1 MTLSSSP
8 PQQLVLPFAIVQGEP
23 VVEAP
28 KGLYIP
34 PNALKVL
41 LTDFEGPLDL
51 LSFLIRKNKFDI
63 RDIPVF
69 EIAQQYQQYI
79 DLMQQLD
86 IELAGEYLF
95 MAAWLTEIKSRM
107 LLPKPPKEDEDALE
121 AEDPRVELM
130 QKLLEYEAYQ
140 QGAHWLDGLKIVGR
154 DLWPVQLEV
163 EPPADLAPN
172 LVFDELF
179 VAMQQVLQRATVR
192 TAHQV
197 AEEPIEISA
206 KIDWIMHK
214 LSDQPMSIIEL
225 LVVNEGKPGLVV
237 TFIAL
242 LELLRQQLI
251 LLEQQAAYEAIFIR
265 RAA

>member
-1 MTLSSSP
+1 MFTP
-8 PQQLVLPFAIVQGEP
+8 PQQLALPFAIVQGEP
-23 VVEAP
+23 LVEPP

-69 EIAQQYQQYI
+69 EIAQQYQHYI
-79 DLMQQLD
+79 DLMQKLD

-107 LLPKPPKEDEDALE
+107 LLPKPPKVDDEALE
-121 AEDPRVELM
+121 TDDPRIELM

-140 QGAHWLDGLKIVGR
+140 QGARWLDSLKIVGR

-163 EPPADLAPN
+163 EPPADLVAN
-172 LVFDELF
+172 VILDDLF
-179 VAMQQVLQRATVR
+179 VAMQQVLQRALVR

-197 AEEPIEISA
+197 AEEPIEITA
-206 KIDWIMHK
+206 KIDWIMDK
-214 LSDQPMSIIEL
+214 ISDKPISIIAL
-225 LVVNEGKPGLVV
+225 LVINEGKPGLVV

-242 LELLRQQLI
+242 LELLRQQRI
-251 LLEQQAAYEAIFIR
+251 VLEQQAAYDAIYIR

>member
-1 MTLSSSP
+1 MTQ
-8 PQQLVLPFAIVQGEP
+8 PQQLSLPFAKVQGELIIEP
-23 VVEAP
+23 P

-69 EIAQQYQQYI
+69 EIALQYQQYI
-79 DLMQQLD
+79 DLMQRLD

-107 LLPKPPKEDEDALE
+107 LLPKPPQDDEQIEESD
-121 AEDPRVELM
+121 DPRAELM

-140 QGAHWLDGLKIVGR
+140 QGAHWLDSLKIVGR
-154 DLWPVQLEV
+154 DLWPVQIEV
-163 EPPADLAPN
+163 EPPPGVSPSISIDA
-172 LVFDELF
+172 LF
-179 VAMQQVLQRATVR
+179 IAMQQVFERAQMK

-197 AEEPIEISA
+197 SEEPIEISD
-206 KIDWIMHK
+206 KIEWLMQHIT
-214 LSDQPMSIIEL
+214 DQPKSLIEF
-225 LVVNEGKPGLVV
+225 LVLSEGKPGLVV
-237 TFIAL
+237 TFIAM
-242 LELLRQQLI
+242 LELLRQQRI
-251 LLEQQAAYEAIFIR
+251 ALEQVDAYQPILIT